1 MNKRSPLI
9 AGTFAVLTTLL
20 SSPPDAEANFKRQH
34 ASSCTED
41 SLQPLALFQDQF
53 LINTSDSF
61 FDFFFC
67 GMPEDTA
74 LRKDRVVQLTL
85 AGIDES
91 TTNAVFVR
99 ACVGFSNGFGLQ
111 CDAMVSNGPA
121 ATIGPFTISVPH
133 GSWNT
138 SHRLD
143 FAYLLVQVP
152 PLESSFSG
160 ISGVFMADING

>member
-1 MNKRSPLI
+1 MSEKIRPISAGALRREEARSARRYEDDLEEGVQSMNKRSPLI

-34 ASSCTED
+34 ASSCMED

-53 LINTSDSF
+53 LVNTSESF

-91 TTNAVFVR
+91 TSNAVFVR
-99 ACVGFSNGFGLQ
+99 ACVGFSSGFGLQ
-111 CDAMVSNGPA
+111 
-121 ATIGPFTISVPH
+121 
-133 GSWNT
+133 
-138 SHRLD
+138 
-143 FAYLLVQVP
+143 
-152 PLESSFSG
+152 
-160 ISGVFMADING
+160 